1 MPEKGTNVLRP
12 VHASKN
18 LYRSP
23 VRTLLTFIL
32 LAVVSFEFFTQTAE
46 YTVTAREITK
56 AAGQY
61 RGVGAVEIDAPN
73 PATPLESYDPEDDG
87 AYLYQ
92 YKPLTQE
99 QIAAV
104 SALPYISSSDTRCM
118 TAGISDDFRRMPER
132 GTVSDFMGRCII
144 QGTLSYINY
153 DTSTLV
159 LVDSSLVFGDL
170 WYKDFKTYVYV
181 GYSADGLGSNGYGR
195 RYMESNMTV
204 GDRYAFV
211 VYADNRSFRESSR
224 TFLGPNAAQPWCP
237 AIWHIDS
244 GAGNYI
250 DTDEFEPLRTLMNIL
265 KADMYTFDMVYTD
278 DMSAI
283 MRFATGDMA
292 IQSGR
297 AISPEDSAGGAGV
310 CVISKEFAR
319 TYRVGV
325 GDKITMRLGIK
336 LFEQY
341 NGLGALA
348 LINPR
353 YAPPGEDA
361 ELEII
366 GVYTDTDEWS
376 KRKMEPN
383 WCYSINTVFVPKALL
398 RVEAGELAEHMYT
411 PAEFSFKVA
420 DAWDIPAYIN
430 DVAPML
436 DSMGLHL
443 TLSESGWLEIADNFR
458 QAARLSTIKII
469 VFSAA
474 VVIATAFAVYLF
486 IGRKKKDYAVMR
498 ALGKTSR
505 ASAMTLLIPLVSVAA
520 VSVLAGCGAAW
531 SYTIRS
537 IEHSSLLT
545 SLEGYAINT
554 AIPSGVILGSIFG
567 ELILTLLLAIL
578 LLLRLGA
585 LPPLMLLHENTQKQR
600 RHARNTPI
608 SAQSILTVPSNAPLS
623 SQAAPFTSADAPLKS
638 KAAPFASAD
647 APLSSQ
653 AAPFTST
660 DAPLNSNNSPLAP
673 LPAPLAA
680 NAMNSTKLRNV
691 SFTLSYAWKHM
702 RRAAGKSALTALL
715 ALLMFSAAGQLT
727 LMMQSYTDLIEN
739 TEITIRFAGGA
750 RLSIFPKIVDSG
762 YVRDPYYDVSS
773 FIDINDVT
781 VPIAITNNIT
791 RLTGEEFSF
800 TFAEGYDESYL
811 GKIGEII
818 FIGEDVAE
826 EHGIKPGDTVT
837 VRSPALFRRTWA
849 MYRFVYVI
857 ANPDLSEDELLE
869 LARDDITEALKPKTD
884 IFTVAGTFTTA
895 TGNFCSS
902 VFSAG
907 SLESMTL
914 IATQSMLNVSEFTL
928 KDNLLADDF
937 VDFCYSSIPGVAVGR
952 VAFVMDTSKLKN
964 PENILNLMET
974 LKPILITA
982 TLLIGAFLCCLV
994 VLQSSKEAAIMRV
1007 LGTRKRLTGSALA
1020 IEQAALCLA
1029 GLIIG
1034 TCALVVFRRQELA
1047 AISSKI
1053 AVYGALYFAVI
1064 LAAASAVAWLVT
1076 RREVLDLL
1084 QTRE

>member
-1 MPEKGTNVLRP
+1 MLETGTNVLRP
-12 VHASKN
+12 VHALKA

-46 YTVTAREITK
+46 HTVTAREITN

-73 PATPLESYDPEDDG
+73 PASPLESYDTEDDG
-87 AYLYQ
+87 AYLHQYQ
-92 YKPLTQE
+92 PLTQE
-99 QIAAV
+99 QIDAV
-104 SALPYISSSDTRCM
+104 SALPYISSSDARCM
-118 TAGISDDFRRMPER
+118 TAGVSDDFRRMFER

-153 DTSTLV
+153 ETSTLV

-204 GDRYAFV
+204 GDSYAFV

-237 AIWHIDS
+237 AIWRIDS
-244 GAGNYI
+244 VERDYLSE
-250 DTDEFEPLRTLMNIL
+250 DEFEPLRTLMNIL
-265 KADMYTFDMVYTD
+265 RADMYTFDMVYSD
-278 DMSAI
+278 DMSSI
-283 MRFATGDMA
+283 MRFAIGDMA

-297 AISPEDSAGGAGV
+297 AISPEDSADEARV

-325 GDKITMRLGIK
+325 GDKITMKLGVK

-353 YAPPGEDA
+353 YMPSGDEV

-383 WCYSINTVFVPKALL
+383 WCYSINTVFVPKSLL
-398 RVEAGELAEHMYT
+398 NVDSGELAGNMYT

-430 DVAPML
+430 EVAPML
-436 DSMGLHL
+436 DGMGLRL
-443 TLSESGWLEIADNFR
+443 MLSESGWLEIADSFR
-458 QAARLSTIKII
+458 QASRLSGIKIA

-505 ASAMTLLIPLVSVAA
+505 ASALTLLIPLASVTA
-520 VSVLAGCGAAW
+520 VSVVAGCGAAW
-531 SYTIRS
+531 RYTVAS
-537 IEHSSLLT
+537 IEHNNLFA
-545 SLEGYAINT
+545 SLEGYAVNT
-554 AIPSGVILGSIFG
+554 SIPAGVILGCIFG
-567 ELILTLLLAIL
+567 ELILTLLLAVL
-578 LLLRLGA
+578 LLARMGA
-585 LPPLMLLHENTQKQR
+585 LPPLTLLHENVQKQR
-600 RHARNTPI
+600 KRM
-608 SAQSILTVPSNAPLS
+608 QNAPLS
-623 SQAAPFTSADAPLKS
+623 PINVPLTDRGAPPHSQY
-638 KAAPFASAD
+638 
-647 APLSSQ
+647 
-653 AAPFTST
+653 
-660 DAPLNSNNSPLAP
+660 APLNSQKAPLSALSSPLHSMGPTLPQP
-673 LPAPLAA
+673 LSPRS
-680 NAMNSTKLRNV
+680 MSSTKLR
-691 SFTLSYAWKHM
+691 SIGFTLSYAWKHM

-715 ALLMFSAAGQLT
+715 ALLMFSAAGQLAI
-727 LMMQSYTDLIEN
+727 MMQSYAELIEN

-750 RLSIFPKIVDSG
+750 RLSIFPKIMDSG

-773 FIDINDVT
+773 FVDINDVT

-800 TFAEGYDESYL
+800 TFADGYDKSDLER
-811 GKIGEII
+811 IGEII
-818 FIGEDVAE
+818 FIGEDFAE
-826 EHGIKPGDTVT
+826 EYDIKPGDTIS

-869 LARDDITEALKPKTD
+869 LAREDITEALKPKTD
-884 IFTVAGTFTTA
+884 IFTVAGVFSTA

-902 VFSAG
+902 VFSPG

-928 KDNLLADDF
+928 KDNLLADEF
-937 VDFCYSSIPGVAVGR
+937 VEFCHSSIPGVAVGR
-952 VAFVMDTSKLKN
+952 VAFIMDTSKLKN
-964 PENILNLMET
+964 PENALNLMET

-1007 LGTRKRLTGSALA
+1007 LGTRKRLTGTALA
-1020 IEQAALCLA
+1020 LEQAALCLA
-1029 GLIIG
+1029 GLVIG
-1034 TCALVVFRRQELA
+1034 VCALVVFRRQALTS
-1047 AISSKI
+1047 ISAEI

-1064 LAAASAVAWLVT
+1064 LVAASIVSWFVT
-1076 RREVLDLL
+1076 RREVLELL
-1084 QTRE
+1084 QTKE